1 MPTGLHG
8 CAITGY
14 ATSCYATSAHCDV
27 SDLGYSIGIRARR
40 GEHEPKSAY
49 QFVYPS
55 VRRLGST
62 SDDHHGV
69 ILSQPTGTITLWPA
83 KWLYHGS
90 SVDVRE
96 EEETADKSEET
107 AGKSEET
114 VDKSVGLVLVQK
126 SPVLSFC
133 QTSALNKVINLE
145 AIQRYYD
152 RPDSNVTFGPHKRKR
167 KLSQKNRKKRCREQM
182 VDRDT

>member
-1 MPTGLHG
+1 M
-8 CAITGY
+8 
-14 ATSCYATSAHCDV
+14 
-27 SDLGYSIGIRARR
+27 
-40 GEHEPKSAY
+40 
-49 QFVYPS
+49 
-55 VRRLGST
+55 
-62 SDDHHGV
+62 

-152 RPDSNVTFGPHKRKR
+152 RPDSNVTFGPHNKLKKR
-167 KLSQKNRKKRCREQM
+167 KLSPEKRRRMQRATASLGTHWRERRLPDGG
-182 VDRDT
+182 VGL

>member
-1 MPTGLHG
+1 MRCCG
-8 CAITGY
+8 CN
-14 ATSCYATSAHCDV
+14 SS
-27 SDLGYSIGIRARR
+27 
-40 GEHEPKSAY
+40 
-49 QFVYPS
+49 F
-55 VRRLGST
+55 
-62 SDDHHGV
+62 
-69 ILSQPTGTITLWPA
+69 TITLWPA

-96 EEETADKSEET
+96 EEETAN
-107 AGKSEET
+107 
-114 VDKSVGLVLVQK
+114 KSVGLVLVQK

-167 KLSQKNRKKRCREQM
+167 KLNQKNRKKRCREQM